1 MDPQSHILSP
11 PPQGIYQYLRLGL
24 LALALCATAAL
35 ADDYTPVNQL
45 LRSGQFPEAMAKA
58 EQYLVKNPRD
68 PQMRFLKGLIQQDS
82 GKQAEAIATY
92 TRLIED
98 YPELPEPY
106 NNVAVLYAGQ
116 GQFDKARA
124 ALEMATRTSRTYAI
138 AHENLGDVYARLAS
152 QAYSQ
157 ALQFDA
163 GNTTLAPKM
172 ALIRQLIGN
181 PAQTRSTSAADGAP
195 APATAASGTK

>member
-1 MDPQSHILSP
+1 MQKRP
-11 PPQGIYQYLRLGL
+11 GIGHCMRLGW
-24 LALALCATAAL
+24 LAVALSAAPAL
-35 ADDYTPVNQL
+35 ADDYAPVNQL
-45 LRSGQFPEAMAKA
+45 LRSGQLPEAMLKA
-58 EQYLVKNPRD
+58 DQYLAKNPRD
-68 PQMRFLKGLIQQDS
+68 PQMRFLKALIQQDS
-82 GKQAEAIATY
+82 GKQADAIASY

-124 ALEMATRTSRTYAI
+124 ALEMATRASRTYAV

-157 ALQFDA
+157 ALQLD
-163 GNTTLAPKM
+163 GSNTALAPKL
-172 ALIRQLIGN
+172 ALIRQLIGSPT
-181 PAQTRSTSAADGAP
+181 PARSTAAMDKSRPP
-195 APATAASGTK
+195 APAASTAK